1 MDKNLKIE
9 KQVSFPVEKSKVW
22 DALIN
27 PEIIKKYLFGTEVLS
42 DWKEGSPLIFRGEWE
57 GKPFEDKGNILK
69 IEEEKLF
76 QHNYWSGFSGLP
88 DLPENYSI
96 VTYQLEAS
104 KNHTI
109 LKLTQEGFANER
121 ARSHSEISWDIVLQR
136 MIEIL
141 EKTD

>member
-42 DWKEGSPLIFRGEWE
+42 DWKEGSPLIFRGKWE

-76 QHNYWSGFSGLP
+76 QYNYWSGFSGLP
-88 DLPENYSI
+88 DSLDNYSL
-96 VTYQLEAS
+96 VTYSIYGNELET
-104 KNHTI
+104 KLI
-109 LKLTQEGFANER
+109 LTQEGFANEQ
-121 ARSHSEISWDIVLQR
+121 ARSHSEISWDIVLQN
-136 MIEIL
+136 MMDIL
-141 EKTD
+141 E